1 MPTRLRKTRKLR
13 GGRHMGWGQVGQ
25 HRASGHK
32 GGLGRSGHL
41 KHLWSTVIKE
51 DPDHFGHKSTHR
63 PASVSIITKKWA
75 SVRDLDDLFTK
86 FGKQQENKKLL
97 DLGILG
103 FNKLLGGGQQV
114 PKPKRKIPLQTK
126 LLWCGACVTIYM
138 VMGQTPLFGA
148 TTPEFDFLAF
158 ARVIFASQQGSLV
171 ELGIGPIVTAGL
183 LMQLLRGSDILKFDF
198 KRPEER
204 GIFQT
209 ATKMLTYF
217 VIIIESAVYA
227 WAVYG
232 PNITDPTILGV
243 IIGQLMGASIIVM
256 FMDELIQ
263 KGWGI
268 GSGISLFIA
277 CGVAQQILWSLFS
290 PLAAGDGGSIGV
302 FPFIIQWFQMGM
314 GDFSDI
320 FFRSNQLPSIFGL
333 LLTAGVLLILVYTQG
348 MKVEIP
354 IVSTKY
360 RGFAATYP
368 IKLMYV
374 SNIPVILASA
384 LTANAVFMGQMLW
397 SQLNPRNASPFFNI
411 LGQFDPTSPSTPIGG
426 IVYYIT
432 PPRGLDLVALDPMR
446 GVLYVLFMIGIVVIF
461 GKLWVELGG
470 LSSKKA
476 AQNLLDADVVIPGF
490 RRSNKPVEMLLNKYI
505 PSVTI
510 LGSVILGLI
519 AGVSDILGVFGSGI
533 GVLLTVDILIN
544 YYNQLV
550 REKVEV
556 VMPRL
561 GAWLGR

>member
-1 MPTRLRKTRKLR
+1 MVKGSLTDYIRKI
-13 GGRHMGWGQVGQ
+13 VGK
-25 HRASGHK
+25 AEPY
-32 GGLGRSGHL
+32 L
-41 KHLWSTVIKE
+41 
-51 DPDHFGHKSTHR
+51 P
-63 PASVSIITKKWA
+63 
-75 SVRDLDDLFTK
+75 
-86 FGKQQENKKLL
+86 
-97 DLGILG
+97 
-103 FNKLLGGGQQV
+103 QV
-114 PKPKRKIPLQTK
+114 PKPKRKISLQQK
-126 LLWCGACVTIYM
+126 LLWCGACVFIYM

-148 TTPEFDFLAF
+148 TAPEFDFLAF

-217 VIIIESAVYA
+217 VIVIESAVYG

-232 PNITDPTILGV
+232 PGISEPHVLAILV
-243 IIGQLMGASIIVM
+243 GQLMAASIFVV

-263 KGWGI
+263 KGWGL

-277 CGVAQQILWSLFS
+277 AGVSQQILWSLFS
-290 PLAAGDGGSIGV
+290 PLPAGDGGSIGIV
-302 FPFIIQWFQMGM
+302 PFIIQNLQTGFVFA
-314 GDFSDI
+314 DV

-333 LLTAGVLLILVYTQG
+333 LLTVAVLLILVYTQG

-397 SQLNPRNASPFFNI
+397 SQVNPRNASPFFNI
-411 LGQFDPTSPSTPIGG
+411 LAQFDPTSPSTPIGG
-426 IVYYIT
+426 IIYYMT
-432 PPRGLDLVALDPMR
+432 PPRGLDLLALDPMR
-446 GVLYVLFMIGIVVIF
+446 GVLYVLFMIGIVVVF

-533 GVLLTVDILIN
+533 GILLTVDILIN

>member
-1 MPTRLRKTRKLR
+1 MAEGTLTETIRKIVAKAEPYL
-13 GGRHMGWGQVGQ
+13 
-25 HRASGHK
+25 
-32 GGLGRSGHL
+32 
-41 KHLWSTVIKE
+41 
-51 DPDHFGHKSTHR
+51 P
-63 PASVSIITKKWA
+63 
-75 SVRDLDDLFTK
+75 
-86 FGKQQENKKLL
+86 
-97 DLGILG
+97 
-103 FNKLLGGGQQV
+103 QV
-114 PKPKRKIPLQTK
+114 PKPKRKIPLQQK
-126 LLWCGACVTIYM
+126 LLWCGTCVVIYM

-217 VIIIESAVYA
+217 VIVIEGAVYA

-232 PNITDPTILGV
+232 PNINEPTVLGV
-243 IIGQLMGASIIVM
+243 IIGQLIGASIIVM

-263 KGWGI
+263 KGWGL

-290 PLAAGDGGSIGV
+290 PLAAGDGGSIGI
-302 FPFIIQWFQMGM
+302 FPFIAQQAQLGM
-314 GDFSDI
+314 LADWGGFMDV

-446 GVLYVLFMIGIVVIF
+446 GFLYVLFMIGIVVIF

>member
-1 MPTRLRKTRKLR
+1 MATLTDTIRRIVAKAEPYL
-13 GGRHMGWGQVGQ
+13 
-25 HRASGHK
+25 
-32 GGLGRSGHL
+32 
-41 KHLWSTVIKE
+41 
-51 DPDHFGHKSTHR
+51 P
-63 PASVSIITKKWA
+63 
-75 SVRDLDDLFTK
+75 
-86 FGKQQENKKLL
+86 
-97 DLGILG
+97 
-103 FNKLLGGGQQV
+103 QV
-114 PKPKRKIPLQTK
+114 PKPKRKISLQTK

-217 VIIIESAVYA
+217 VIIIEGAVYA

-232 PNITDPTILGV
+232 PNINDPTILGV
-243 IIGQLMGASIIVM
+243 IIGQLIGASIIVM

-263 KGWGI
+263 KGWGL

-290 PLAAGDGGSIGV
+290 PLAAGDGGMIGI
-302 FPFIIQWFQMGM
+302 FPFIIQQAQLGM
-314 GDFSDI
+314 LFEWTGFMDV

-333 LLTAGVLLILVYTQG
+333 LLTIGVLLILVYTQG

-354 IVSTKY
+354 IISTKY

-533 GVLLTVDILIN
+533 GLLLTVDILIN